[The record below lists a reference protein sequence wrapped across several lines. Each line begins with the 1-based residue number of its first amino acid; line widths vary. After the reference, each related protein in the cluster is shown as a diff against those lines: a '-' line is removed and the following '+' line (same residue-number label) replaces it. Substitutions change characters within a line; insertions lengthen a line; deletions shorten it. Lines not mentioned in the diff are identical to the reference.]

1 MEALPGEVYGSVQV
15 RAMDRYAIDHGGIP
29 GYALMQRAAQAA
41 FALLRRE
48 WPAARRIA
56 VLCGA
61 GNNGGDG
68 YVLARLALAAG
79 LEVQL
84 AALVDPARLSG
95 DAAQAW
101 RDFHDA
107 GGQCLEFSTA
117 TLATADVI
125 VDALLG
131 TGLDRPVAGPLGSCI
146 ESVNVSGKPVLALD
160 LPSGLDADDGQVH
173 GVAVHATR
181 TITFVALKSGLYFG
195 AGPDYSGPISFAGLG
210 VPEAARAEHS
220 PVLRRMNER
229 LLAAALPDR
238 HRTAHKGD
246 HGRVLIVGG
255 LAMAGAA
262 RLAGEAAL
270 RSGAGLVT
278 VATRPAAAAAIV
290 AGRPE
295 IIAQAVRTTSALQT
309 LAVAADVIA
318 VGPGLG
324 VSHRARRF
332 LSTVLAAGK
341 PLIVDA
347 DALALIATEPQRCEH
362 WILTPHPGEAGR
374 LLGTDAAAIQQDR
387 RGAVAAIVA
396 RYGGVCVL
404 KGAGTLVSV
413 RSGVPWVCD
422 RGNPGMATAGCGDVL
437 TGVIAALVA
446 QGADL
451 ELAAAAGVLV
461 HARAGDRAAAGGE
474 RGVLA
479 GDLVEELPAC
489 VNPPWN

>member
-1 MEALPGEVYGSVQV
+1 
-15 RAMDRYAIDHGGIP
+15 
-29 GYALMQRAAQAA
+29 MQRAAQAA
-41 FALLRRE
+41 LALLRRE
-48 WPAARRIA
+48 WPVARRIV

-101 RDFHDA
+101 KDFHHA
-107 GGQCLEFSTA
+107 GGGQCQEFTAA

-131 TGLDRPVAGPLGSCI
+131 TGLDRPVTGPLGSCI
-146 ESVNVSGKPVLALD
+146 EAVNASGKPVLSLD
-160 LPSGLDADDGQVH
+160 LPSGLDADTGLVR
-173 GVAVHATR
+173 GVAVRASR
-181 TITFVALKSGLYFG
+181 TITFVALKSGLYLG
-195 AGPDYSGPISFAGLG
+195 AGPDHTGPISFAGLG
-210 VPEAARAEHS
+210 VPAADRAEHA
-220 PVLRRMNER
+220 PLLRRMDQG
-229 LLAAALPDR
+229 LLEAALPNR

-262 RLAGEAAL
+262 RLTGEAAL

-295 IIAQAVRTTSALQT
+295 IIAQSVRSTSALQA
-309 LAVAADVIA
+309 LAAAADVIA

-324 VSHRARRF
+324 LSHRARRF
-332 LSTVLAAGK
+332 LSTVLATGK

-347 DALALIATEPQRCEH
+347 DALALIAAEPQRCEH

-387 RGAVAAIVA
+387 HGAVAAIVA
-396 RYGGVCVL
+396 RYGGICVL
-404 KGAGTLVSV
+404 KGAGTLVSA
-413 RSGVPWVCD
+413 RSGPPWVCD

-451 ELAAAAGVLV
+451 ELAAAAGVFV
-461 HARAGDRAAAGGE
+461 HARAGDRAAASGE
-474 RGVLA
+474 RGMLA
-479 GDLVEELPAC
+479 GDLVEELPTC
-489 VNPPWN
+489 VNPPWS